1 MSDGDGFNNNL
12 VEYNMLHVGLIAK
25 AQSFIIDCVGYL
37 RTQENQRF
45 SASTTLIKSLTVSL
59 VHNQFYRR

>member
-25 AQSFIIDCVGYL
+25 AQSFIIDCVGFKDARIFRL
-37 RTQENQRF
+37 R
-45 SASTTLIKSLTVSL
+45 SI
-59 VHNQFYRR
+59 